1 MPPPTRLRSA
11 LQTRLDADAGG
22 LCRLAADF
30 VLDRPVG
37 AFIDPVRV
45 DFWLDH
51 AFDEGAAH
59 AAVEAHVQGFVEREQ
74 ARAKARGD
82 SIRDWISA
90 EAQAELRAFAARPVV
105 FERETLKRWVDQD
118 AVRSILQAIVRETL
132 DRFVDTVKPGGS
144 GGGLVGAV
152 GRRTLGFA
160 SRAGRGLLGGLG
172 GQLEEILRGAV
183 QSFVGGSM
191 GLMVDRMVDI
201 LMQPETQRQLG
212 RLRLST
218 YERAMGTA
226 TVEIFDAAAG
236 EPALEELLEV
246 LPGLIAHNL
255 DRPEVRDLLRAEVTR
270 WVEAEGARPIRSF
283 LPAEN
288 IEALRDEL
296 AALVEPMVI
305 EFVASDGFG
314 AWADGLEGWADGS
327 TASFA
332 APEDDGSAE
341 PEAPP
346 EDEDPPEPAA

>member
-1 MPPPTRLRSA
+1 MSLRNA
-11 LQTRLDADAGG
+11 LQARLDADAAG

-30 VLDRPVG
+30 VLDRPVA
-37 AFIDPVRV
+37 AFINPARV

-82 SIRDWISA
+82 TVRDWVSA

-105 FERETLKRWVDQD
+105 FEREMIKRWVDQD
-118 AVRSILQAIVRETL
+118 AVRSILQSIVRETL

-152 GRRTLGFA
+152 GRRTIGFA

-172 GQLEEILRGAV
+172 GQFEDLLRGAV
-183 QSFVGGSM
+183 SSFVGGSM

-218 YERAMGTA
+218 YERAMA
-226 TVEIFDAAAG
+226 SETVEIFDRAAD
-236 EPALEELLEV
+236 EPALEDLLEA

-255 DRPEVRDLLRAEVTR
+255 DRPEVREILRAEVTR
-270 WVEAEGARPIRSF
+270 WVAAEGERPIRSF
-283 LPAEN
+283 LPAEHV
-288 IEALRDEL
+288 EALRDEL
-296 AALVEPMVI
+296 AALVEPMVVA
-305 EFVASDGFG
+305 FVATDSF
-314 AWADGLEGWADGS
+314 ALWADGLEGWAEQTTS
-327 TASFA
+327 SFA
-332 APEDDGSAE
+332 VPEDDEPDDEPDEPDDE
-341 PEAPP
+341 PEPGA
-346 EDEDPPEPAA
+346 